1 MWTFVRLYGIPLLIT
16 AVIGYLLGSINW
28 AIIITK
34 LFSRKDIRQ
43 VGSGNAGATNVLRSQ
58 GVVPAV
64 LTSLGDLGK
73 SMLAAAVGIFLMTH
87 AFPAPADAYL
97 AQPVPAA
104 MFGTHVTV
112 AGIIGG
118 HIGGLFC
125 VLGHLL
131 PVFYGFRGGKGV
143 LTFLGMYVVLD
154 WRMACIA
161 LALFI
166 VLVALSRMVSLGSV
180 MASSYVP
187 LLTLVLRGWVDGLTT
202 PTVIFCMAVSTII
215 TAIVVCKHGTN
226 MRRILSGT
234 ERRIG
239 EDKEAES

>member
-1 MWTFVRLYGIPLLIT
+1 MMEFISLYWLPLLIT
-16 AVIGYLLGSINW
+16 AVVGYLLGSINW
-28 AIIITK
+28 AIIITR
-34 LFSRKDIRQ
+34 LFSRKDIRE
-43 VGSGNAGATNVLRSQ
+43 VGSGNAGATNVLRSE
-58 GVVPAV
+58 GVLPAV

-73 SMLAAAVGIFLMTH
+73 SMLAAAVGILLMTH
-87 AFPAPADAYL
+87 VFPGPVDAAL
-97 AQPVPAA
+97 SQAVPAA
-104 MFGTHVTV
+104 MFGAHVSV

-118 HIGGLFC
+118 HVGGFFC

-131 PVFYGFRGGKGV
+131 PVYYGFKGGKGV

-161 LALFI
+161 LFLFI
-166 VLVALSRMVSLGSV
+166 VIVALSRMVSLGSV
-180 MASSYVP
+180 MATSYVP
-187 LLTLVLRGWVDGLTT
+187 LLTLVLRGWVDGLQT

-215 TAIVVCKHGTN
+215 TAIVICKHGTN

-239 EDKEAES
+239 EDKT